1 MFSLSL
7 AKMKSRIE
15 HFEKV
20 LCVQTI
26 QLIRCLLYPGNGV
39 VVACSTIVASN
50 PATEK
55 IKLILAILK
64 ICRSCDSVGRAVA
77 SNIRGPQFESSHF
90 VLNICLLSIVLKRR
104 K

>member
-55 IKLILAILK
+55 IKLILAIQSFCIEHLPFVNCIEKTK
-64 ICRSCDSVGRAVA
+64 IKEKRPLM
-77 SNIRGPQFESSHF
+77 NGPF
-90 VLNICLLSIVLKRR
+90 
-104 K
+104 